1 MNLYRS
7 PVCQIGRQR
16 GMALIMSLTFLLLL
30 TLASA
35 ALLETTGSQ
44 ARLSVAQQQSREQ
57 FLNLQCALSMI
68 SSQSDEVQQQLSA
81 LQPGVSQPWEDTTS
95 AENCELPDSA
105 SIQLVLLKPGYS
117 CVVPGFS
124 DGSCLALEIQGE
136 AENGVAHAE
145 SSQVQG
151 VLFETVNVAGGGDS
165 RAGIF

>member
-1 MNLYRS
+1 MNRHGL
-7 PVCQIGRQR
+7 PTRQS
-16 GMALIMSLTFLLLL
+16 GMVLIMSLTFLLLL
-30 TLASA
+30 VLATA
-35 ALLETTGSQ
+35 ALFETITSQ
-44 ARLSVAQQQSREQ
+44 ARLSVAQQLSREQ
-57 FLNLQCALSMI
+57 FLNIQCALSKI
-68 SSQSDEVQQQLSA
+68 SSQSDEIQKQVSA
-81 LQPGVSQPWEDTTS
+81 MQPGAPSSLSVT
-95 AENCELPDSA
+95 NCGLPDDA
-105 SIQLVLLKPGYS
+105 SIELTLLKPGYA